1 MSNDPGVVVGDGHG
15 GFEGGLLHIH
25 VSIEDQLAQVSDDHL
40 EGERLSLLGSAIL
53 EAARDCLSDKRILRL

>member
-1 MSNDPGVVVGDGHG
+1 MSNDSGMVVGDGHG

-40 EGERLSLLGSAIL
+40 KG
-53 EAARDCLSDKRILRL
+53 D